1 MKNRRPQ
8 IALVVLA
15 LVLGLVASAF
25 PGIAQPSEAPPGP
38 TLELVSGTTYE
49 WLKSDLLLVSF
60 ELRNTGTESVVVAQR
75 PGLLLSMSCRTEDG
89 SCGLMPG
96 GMACSTPAGLARGTF
111 LELGPG
117 EALLGEKVLRI
128 PEDCECVGDITVTG
142 VFEAL
147 SAKGW
152 DLPTRETR
160 IDSRPF
166 LASRD

>member
-1 MKNRRPQ
+1 MKNHRPQ
-8 IALVVLA
+8 IALVA
-15 LVLGLVASAF
+15 LVLGLVAAAF
-25 PGIAQPSEAPPGP
+25 PGIAQPSEAPPDP

-49 WLKSDLLLVSF
+49 WLESRLLLVSF
-60 ELRNTGTESVVVAQR
+60 ELRNTGTEPVVVAQR
-75 PGLLLSMSCRTEDG
+75 PGVLLGMSCATKGDG
-89 SCGLMPG
+89 WCGSMPG
-96 GMACSTPAGLARGTF
+96 GVACTTPEGLARGTF

-128 PEDCECVGDITVTG
+128 PEECECVGDITVTG

-152 DLPTRETR
+152 DLPTHEAR
-160 IDSRPF
+160 INSRPF